1 MGLRRRTDCTGGTGT
16 RVVIMNFSRGTQ
28 RRYATPSPNFSRKL
42 GTVLAFGAGGL
53 IACASGFALLD
64 PELPSARALSLAAQ
78 SSSEIAAP
86 VVITATPAIPAAV
99 AKAPVVE
106 PKVAEPAVETKAI
119 ETPAVETKVTAAPVD
134 EPKFTK
140 ADRVTSCPGNA
151 ADGRKGDCESSKATK
166 PVAVQAKT
174 DSPAAVQSPPAKLR
188 VPAAIAFEPAPL
200 IALPPAKAKVA
211 SRNKAQATE
220 SDSKSTDDARP
231 AKQAA
236 LSSTKSPATDGTR
249 PAAETASP
257 AEATPEV
264 APAPVKPRRAART
277 QSHRRS
283 SYYEDRSYRRRDR
296 QNFFFPFFR

>member
-1 MGLRRRTDCTGGTGT
+1 MH
-16 RVVIMNFSRGTQ
+16 FSRGSQ
-28 RRYATPSPNFSRKL
+28 RKYATSSPNFSRKL

-53 IACASGFALLD
+53 IACASGFALLN

-78 SSSEIAAP
+78 SSSQIAAP
-86 VVITATPAIPAAV
+86 VVITATPAIPATLAKAPAV
-99 AKAPVVE
+99 ETKAKIADPAVETKALAAPPVEKKVAAAPVVE
-106 PKVAEPAVETKAI
+106 PKITN
-119 ETPAVETKVTAAPVD
+119 
-134 EPKFTK
+134 
-140 ADRVTSCPGNA
+140 ADRVASCPGNA
-151 ADGRKGDCESSKATK
+151 ADDRKGDCKSSKAQK

-211 SRNKAQATE
+211 SRNKVQAKE
-220 SDSKSTDDARP
+220 SEAKSTDEARP

-236 LSSTKSPATDGTR
+236 LSSTESHATDGTR
-249 PAAETASP
+249 PAAEAASP
-257 AEATPEV
+257 AEATPPAAEV